1 MPIPILLTLV
11 GRVAVVKIAQFAI
24 RKGLPQAIKKFGK
37 EAVEKAGKW
46 AIRNP
51 KDVGLKIITKT
62 KTIST
67 KVKPKFHLS
76 KSGKVVKRGTEKIEV
91 GKRGAKSVKTVLKKK
106 EKIIGRV
113 GKRGTVV
120 KRQDHKIAKVK
131 KTTSTIT
138 LGGKTIGKVSSTS
151 QPVRGYRHKPVKGL
165 ESKIRHETLGN
176 KIFRLGF
183 KKRFKVKGRRIK

>member
-1 MPIPILLTLV
+1 MPIPVLLTLV
-11 GRVAVVKIAQFAI
+11 GRVAIPKIAQFAI

-37 EAVEKAGKW
+37 EAVDKAGKW

-76 KSGKVVKRGTEKIEV
+76 KSGKVVKR
-91 GKRGAKSVKTVLKKK
+91 KTSK

-120 KRQDHKIAKVK
+120 KRQDYKIAKVK

-151 QPVRGYRHKPVKGL
+151 QPVRGYKHKPVKGL